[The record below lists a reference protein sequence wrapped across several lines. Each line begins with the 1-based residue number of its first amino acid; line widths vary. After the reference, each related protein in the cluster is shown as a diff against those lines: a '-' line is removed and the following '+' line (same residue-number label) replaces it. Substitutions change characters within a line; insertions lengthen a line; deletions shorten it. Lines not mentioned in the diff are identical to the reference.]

1 MCTVNTHLAQNVEA
15 ARGKRAL
22 TLDELKKIEEDIE
35 DNSSPNDNSID
46 GNIEGEEKLCKGMK
60 VSLLISEEVSMFWKM
75 PHAPWINSSSQHF
88 ILPAHIKKGLEL
100 MTFSKK
106 RRTPLPPLMALL
118 TTHFFY
124 LAIESYI

>member
-1 MCTVNTHLAQNVEA
+1 M
-15 ARGKRAL
+15 
-22 TLDELKKIEEDIE
+22 DELKKIEEDIE
-35 DNSSPNDNSID
+35 DNSSPNDNSVD

-88 ILPAHIKKGLEL
+88 ILPAHIKKGLKL
-100 MTFSKK
+100 MTFSIK

-124 LAIESYI
+124 LAIESLTYETDFTPGLSHF